1 MKQHL
6 LAAIISSGL
15 LLGPAAAAQPTAGN
29 RSALPDPVH
38 IIIVVIDGMAVPR
51 VAWALER
58 WAEQPLEAW

>member
-1 MKQHL
+1 
-6 LAAIISSGL
+6 
-15 LLGPAAAAQPTAGN
+15 
-29 RSALPDPVH
+29 LPDPVH